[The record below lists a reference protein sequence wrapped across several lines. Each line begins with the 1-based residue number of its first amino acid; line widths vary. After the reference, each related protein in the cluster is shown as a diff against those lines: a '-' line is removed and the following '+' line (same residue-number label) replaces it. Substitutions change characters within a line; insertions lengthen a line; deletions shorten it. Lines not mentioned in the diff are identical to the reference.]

1 MNVENRELLEEVINK
16 NLAYSLEAD
25 SDEKIK
31 ESFDMAM
38 KAIDRDISICKND
51 DTYQEHVDELNI
63 RKEEIQKDALFK
75 DKEFKMNCL
84 RWSIEFIAALVVAPM
99 IDKKIKEGFAKM
111 VMVWEESNTFTTTPG
126 KKIIGDIFRFK
137 K

>member
-51 DTYQEHVDELNI
+51 DAYQEHVDELNI
-63 RKEEIQKDALFK
+63 RKEEIQQSALFK
-75 DKEFKMNCL
+75 DKEFKWTYV
-84 RWSIEFIAALVVAPM
+84 RWGIEFVAALVVAPM

-111 VMVWEESNTFTTTPG
+111 VMTWEESNTFTTTPG
-126 KKIIGDIFRFK
+126 KKIIGDLFRFK

>member
-1 MNVENRELLEEVINK
+1 MNVENRELLDEVINK

-38 KAIDRDISICKND
+38 KAIDRDIEISKND
-51 DTYQEHVDELNI
+51 DSYQEHVEELNV
-63 RKEEIQKDALFK
+63 RKEEIQKDAFFK

-84 RWSIEFIAALVVAPM
+84 RWGIEFVAALVVAPM
-99 IDKKIKEGFAKM
+99 IEKTIKEGFAKM
-111 VMVWEESNTFTTTPG
+111 IMTWEETNTFTTTPG